1 MKKETKM
8 QLSNRTVE
16 ILRNFASI
24 NPNIVIHPGNVIK
37 TLSAAKNL
45 VSVAEIEET
54 FPQTFG
60 IYDLSEFLSVLG
72 LVDNTQ
78 ITFSD
83 SHCVVSDGS
92 GLSSVKYFYSDP
104 EMLSTPKKDIVM
116 PECEVKFL
124 LSNDTL
130 AKVKRAASALGHEE
144 ISITPSNGSIEISVV
159 NGADK
164 TSNSYAITVDGDYPE
179 GQEFNFI
186 LNVNNLKLI
195 GESYEVSVSSRTIS
209 NFKSIDS
216 KLEYF
221 VALEKTSTYGA

>member
-83 SHCVVSDGS
+83 NHCVVSDGS

>member
-1 MKKETKM
+1 MKKENKM
-8 QLSNRTVE
+8 QLSSRTVD

-37 TLSAAKNL
+37 TLSPAKNL

-60 IYDLSEFLSVLG
+60 IYDLSEFLSVLS

-83 SHCVVSDGS
+83 KHCVVSDGS

-104 EMLSTPKKDIVM
+104 EMLSTPKKDIIM
-116 PECEVKFL
+116 PECVVRFV

-130 AKVKRAASALGHEE
+130 AKVKRAASALRLEE

-164 TSNSYAITVDGDYPE
+164 TSNSYAITVEGDYPE
-179 GQEFNFI
+179 GQDFNFI

-195 GESYEVSVSSRTIS
+195 GESYEVSVSSKTIS
-209 NFKSIDS
+209 NFKSLDS
-216 KLEYF
+216 KIEYF